1 MNTLIFDIETN
12 AVKDFRTLCGLN
24 TIHCIAIG
32 KPGEDPEIV
41 ETEEALRQLQNAD
54 VIVGHNIL
62 NFDIPAIQRLY
73 PDWDVSNCCVRD
85 TLVMSRML
93 WPDVQNEDWQIPDFP
108 RNLIGRHSLKAWG
121 FRLGILK
128 DSFGESPNWDEFTPE
143 MAEYC
148 IQDVRVTQALWDR
161 IEKEGPEENPT
172 VLEHE
177 FAEVISQQEKNGF
190 AFDVDAA
197 KKLHSQLLSEKDEL
211 RRELQ
216 SCFPAQIIK
225 MKTPAYYENP
235 VTGTRYTRKK
245 DAPYKEQKILMRGDL
260 RTKEIPFNPGSRDQ
274 IAKGLIERYGWEP
287 QEFTGEGKPKV
298 DESVLSKLEYPEAKL
313 MVRYL
318 MISKRLGQISDGRES
333 WLKAEDNGRIY
344 GRVNPCG
351 AVTTRCTHSRPNMA
365 QIPSVSAPWGFEC
378 RSLFTVP
385 EGYSLLG
392 VDLSSLELR
401 CLAHYTYPLDGGRY
415 ANEVVSGDIHT
426 ANQIAAGLPTR
437 DDAKMFIYAHNYGAG
452 DAKLGS
458 IVGGGRE
465 AGRRLRAQFLEKMP
479 ALRKIIDAIKHR
491 LSTHGY
497 LKSIDGRKLHIRSE
511 HAALNTL
518 LQSAGAI
525 AVKQATCLL
534 QRKIRSQGW
543 GLEDVMQVA
552 HIHDEIQFQVR
563 KEIAEDV
570 GKLSIQSIRE
580 AGESLG
586 FKCPLDGEY
595 KIGSNWAET
604 H

>member
-12 AVKDFRTLCGLN
+12 AIKDFRTLCGLS

-32 KPGEDPEIV
+32 SPGEDPEIV
-41 ETEEALRQLQNAD
+41 DVEEALERLRLAD

-62 NFDIPAIQRLY
+62 NFDIPAIKRLY
-73 PDWDVSNCCVRD
+73 PDWDISDVCVRD

-93 WPDVQNEDWQIPDFP
+93 WPDVQNEDWQIPGFP
-108 RNLIGRHSLKAWG
+108 RNLVGRHSLKAWG
-121 FRLGILK
+121 VRMGILK
-128 DSFGESPNWDEFTPE
+128 DSFGESQNWDVFTEE
-143 MAEYC
+143 MGEYC

-161 IEKEGPEENPT
+161 IEKEDPPENPT

-190 AFDVDAA
+190 AFDVEGA
-197 KKLHSQLLSEKDEL
+197 KKLHAELLTEKDTL

-225 MKTPAYYENP
+225 MKTPAYYEHP
-235 VTGTRYTRKK
+235 VTGERYERKK
-245 DAPYKEQKILMRGDL
+245 DAPKKDQSLLMRGEL

-274 IAKGLIERYGWEP
+274 IAKGLIEKHGWKP
-287 QEFTGEGKPKV
+287 ADFTGEGKPKV
-298 DESVLSKLEYPEAKL
+298 DEAVLSKLQYPEAKL
-313 MVRYL
+313 MMRYL
-318 MISKRLGQISDGRES
+318 TVSKRLGQISDGRES
-333 WLKAEDNGRIY
+333 WMKAEENGRIY

-351 AVTTRCTHSRPNMA
+351 AVTARCTHSRPNMA
-365 QIPSVSAPWGFEC
+365 QIPSVSAMWGAEC
-378 RSLFTVP
+378 RGLFTVP
-385 EGYSLLG
+385 EGYVLLG

-401 CLAHYTYPLDGGRY
+401 CLAHYTHPLDNGRY

-426 ANQIAAGLPTR
+426 ANQEAAGLPTR
-437 DDAKMFIYAHNYGAG
+437 DDAKVFIYAHNYGAG

-479 ALRKIIDAIKHR
+479 ALKKIIQAIKHR
-491 LSTHGY
+491 LSTHGF
-497 LKSIDGRKLHIRSE
+497 LLGVDGRKLNIRSE

-525 AVKQATCLL
+525 AVKQATCIL
-534 QRKIRSQGW
+534 QRKFRSQGW

-563 KEIAEDV
+563 KELAEDV
-570 GKLSIQSIRE
+570 GKLSIQAIRE
-580 AGESLG
+580 AGDALG

-595 KIGSNWAET
+595 KIGNNWAET